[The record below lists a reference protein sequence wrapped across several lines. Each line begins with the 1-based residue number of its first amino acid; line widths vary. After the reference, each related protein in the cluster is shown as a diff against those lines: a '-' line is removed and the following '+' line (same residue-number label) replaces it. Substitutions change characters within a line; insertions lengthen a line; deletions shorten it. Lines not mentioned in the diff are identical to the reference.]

1 MESNLK
7 KIGFTTSIPVE
18 VLFAAGHI
26 PVDINNIFINSK
38 DPEKYIEEAESV
50 GFPRNT
56 CSWIKG
62 IYTTVCKENAVDEV
76 IGVIEGDCSN
86 TKAMLEVMNTD
97 GIQTIDFAYPI
108 DRSYEG
114 LDNEINRLKK
124 HFSVN
129 DDGIAKS
136 KEYLDSIRKKLIVLD
151 ELTWK
156 DNKATGFENHFWLV
170 SASDF
175 FSAPERFKNELD
187 TAIKEIKK
195 RDSDEKGVR
204 LGYIGVP
211 PVFTDLYENLDKL
224 GSSVV
229 FNEVQRQFSLPHSI
243 EYNNL
248 VDVYLDYTYP
258 YGIQDRL
265 KDIKAE
271 INKRGIDGIIH
282 YTQSFCFRGIE
293 DIVIR
298 KELDVPVLTLEGDR
312 PGRIDS
318 RTKLRLEA
326 FIDMIRGNKK

>member
-1 MESNLK
+1 MSLHGRIIKLPVLK
-7 KIGFTTSIPVE
+7 TISGLYQQV
-18 VLFAAGHI
+18 
-26 PVDINNIFINSK
+26 IF
-38 DPEKYIEEAESV
+38 
-50 GFPRNT
+50 F
-56 CSWIKG
+56 
-62 IYTTVCKENAVDEV
+62 
-76 IGVIEGDCSN
+76 
-86 TKAMLEVMNTD
+86 
-97 GIQTIDFAYPI
+97 QT
-108 DRSYEG
+108 
-114 LDNEINRLKK
+114 
-124 HFSVN
+124 
-129 DDGIAKS
+129 
-136 KEYLDSIRKKLIVLD
+136 
-151 ELTWK
+151 
-156 DNKATGFENHFWLV
+156 
-170 SASDF
+170 
-175 FSAPERFKNELD
+175 PERFEKELD